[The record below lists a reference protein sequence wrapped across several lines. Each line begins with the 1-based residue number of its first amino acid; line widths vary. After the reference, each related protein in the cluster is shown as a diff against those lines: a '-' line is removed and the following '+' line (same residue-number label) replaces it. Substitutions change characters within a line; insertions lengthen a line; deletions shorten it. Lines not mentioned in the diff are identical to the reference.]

1 MGCTRTLVSFEFST
15 MAMAMRGSTRV
26 NNAASKRAGG
36 QVLLVR
42 CASMQAVKLRMKQVK
57 NIAKITKAMQM
68 VASSKLRGAQTRLE
82 AARPMADAMADLFG
96 SLEKSE
102 ENPDGVEFAPKTDCI
117 IPMTSDSGLCGGV
130 NGQIVKLVR
139 LEIIPG
145 VFGSTKPNFSLAAC
159 IADEALEVGA

>member
-1 MGCTRTLVSFEFST
+1 MGGRLLQVHP
-15 MAMAMRGSTRV
+15 MAMRVSF
-26 NNAASKRAGG
+26 NAAAKRTGG
-36 QVLLVR
+36 HQVQQVR
-42 CASMQAVKLRMKQVK
+42 WSGSMQAVKLRMKQVK